1 MATPALFPAPVRALV
16 VEAGAEGE
24 PGAVGAEGLVPLV
37 NDGTRDPEGMAGAV
51 PAGAVGAAGTETA
64 DDAPG
69 TTMDDD
75 AATAEEA
82 GAEGAEVKVWVR
94 VQGQLVMVKVVAELT
109 VKVWLPSVKVVE
121 PGQKVV

>member
-16 VEAGAEGE
+16 VEAGAEGAEGE
-24 PGAVGAEGLVPLV
+24 PGAVGAELVPLP
-37 NDGTRDPEGMAGAV
+37 NDGTMEPEGEPGAPGAV
-51 PAGAVGAAGTETA
+51 PAGAVGAAGTETG

-69 TTMDDD
+69 TTTDDD

-109 VKVWLPSVKVVE
+109 VKV
-121 PGQKVV
+121 